1 MSKFVTT
8 LQIVDDYEKRK
19 SENPIEFFNSMKM
32 LKDKVLEVEDDEG
45 EKSYIDED
53 TLCDL
58 YGDEAAGGAA
68 FVEGG
73 AMLFETL
80 EEQETWESQK

>member
-1 MSKFVTT
+1 MSKFIPT
-8 LQIVDDYEKRK
+8 LKVVNEYDWMMCDVPVEYFKV
-19 SENPIEFFNSMKM
+19 
-32 LKDKVLEVEDDEG
+32 LKDGSIEVEDEEG
-45 EKSYIDED
+45 RKAVIDED

-80 EEQETWESQK
+80 EEQETWERQK